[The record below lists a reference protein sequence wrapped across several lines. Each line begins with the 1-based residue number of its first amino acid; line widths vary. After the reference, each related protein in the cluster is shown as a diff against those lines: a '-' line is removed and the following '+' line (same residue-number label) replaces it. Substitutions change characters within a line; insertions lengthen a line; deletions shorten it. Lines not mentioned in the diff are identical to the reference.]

1 MVGSLYI
8 LIFICRT
15 MITLKNDFNNI
26 LLEWAMLSEDGLLSG
41 YRDPRSI
48 EILKQLLKERNID
61 PKIAEDIV
69 SDVINSNV
77 AEQSKSDE
85 FNEVDSVISKVQDN
99 EKDIQAKFIPPLIE
113 VLREYPSFAVLY
125 SSAKSIDESIN
136 LYNAHYSGAIKAI
149 NNRIRDKGLGKG
161 ELAFVFLL
169 EDCKSGGQA
178 SGDLLYKGKKID
190 VKQLDPASEVL
201 ITYNSY
207 ATNYRSLNFSR
218 AITKLASFVESDV
231 DAKDI
236 LISLVEGKPLKN
248 GLTSKNAEPFNS
260 NETKYVS
267 NFLDKLNIDEMG
279 GSVFTGLEKL
289 GRKLNSIEVAK
300 EPPVDCVSF
309 IVNEKKTDL
318 MVLNAQEIL
327 SKIGN
332 NPELQ
337 SVSIRIAAFRDKV
350 AQFTL
355 PALKKLDFFYKGMN
369 NDTIT
374 SELVSQLHYDGIIVI
389 DNDESNPVYLP
400 KTVKNN
406 LTTFSD
412 NTGLSFKFSR
422 LTKGTKFRLVNT
434 TEPLLYEINE

>member
-149 NNRIRDKGLGKG
+149 NNRIIDKGLGKG

-248 GLTSKNAEPFNS
+248 GLTSKNAEPFN
-260 NETKYVS
+260 
-267 NFLDKLNIDEMG
+267 
-279 GSVFTGLEKL
+279 
-289 GRKLNSIEVAK
+289 
-300 EPPVDCVSF
+300 
-309 IVNEKKTDL
+309 
-318 MVLNAQEIL
+318 
-327 SKIGN
+327 
-332 NPELQ
+332 
-337 SVSIRIAAFRDKV
+337 
-350 AQFTL
+350 
-355 PALKKLDFFYKGMN
+355 
-369 NDTIT
+369 
-374 SELVSQLHYDGIIVI
+374 
-389 DNDESNPVYLP
+389 
-400 KTVKNN
+400 
-406 LTTFSD
+406 
-412 NTGLSFKFSR
+412 
-422 LTKGTKFRLVNT
+422 
-434 TEPLLYEINE
+434 